1 MKHYDMIVVGGS
13 IGGVIAAV
21 KAAEHGKKVQLI
33 ERTKWVGGQF
43 TNQAVPPDEHK
54 FIESFG
60 STNTYRQFRNR
71 VRTYMKEHFP
81 IKEEIKDVKHWNPGH
96 ASVSRLSAPPQVF
109 LTIFYEMME
118 PYLNK
123 GLDLLLETEVIQAKV
138 EDSTIQA
145 LQIRSLRDNQSSWV
159 SADYFLDATD
169 TGELL
174 PLTNTSYRTGREARS
189 VTQEPNTLETEDKE
203 DMQPVTWVAAVEY
216 CPNEI
221 HVIEKPK
228 HYDFFRSQIWPCDST
243 PVLSFYG
250 PDSNTG
256 KTRLFGMFD
265 GENKGLFPLWSY
277 RRIID
282 PRDFQEG
289 FYPHEVTLLNWPQ
302 NDYFFGNLFESED
315 ASMHQEMAKELTKS
329 LLYYLQTE
337 AIRPGGGK
345 GYPGLK
351 LRGDLLGTDDGLAQA
366 PYIRESRRIVALE
379 TITEHLMNANLQA
392 ELPEIADSVGVGS
405 YHIDLHMTTK
415 SHRFFFFKTWPFPI
429 PMGALIPIQTKN
441 LLPACKNIGA
451 TQLTNGCYRL
461 HPVEW
466 NIGEVAG
473 LLAVKA
479 IEWQK
484 SPKQIYLDSQYKQQ
498 FLSFLDTQG
507 IERSWPKDLVHVI

>member
-1 MKHYDMIVVGGS
+1 MKHYDVIVVGGS
-13 IGGVIAAV
+13 IGGVLAAL
-21 KAAEHGKKVQLI
+21 KAAEHGKMTLLI
-33 ERTKWVGGQF
+33 EKTRWIGGQF

-60 STNTYRQFRNR
+60 STQSYRRFRTR
-71 VRTYMKEHFP
+71 VREYMKAHFP
-81 IKEEIKDVKHWNPGH
+81 IKEHVKDLPHWNPGH

-109 LTIFYEMME
+109 LTIFYEMLQ
-118 PYLNK
+118 PYLNQ
-123 GLDLLLETEVIQAKV
+123 GLDLFLETEVLEALV
-138 EDSTIQA
+138 EKHVVKR
-145 LQIRSLRDNQSSWV
+145 LLIRSIPHETSEWI
-159 SADYFLDATD
+159 SAAYVLDATD

-174 PLTNTSYRTGREARS
+174 PLTNTAYRTGREARFE
-189 VTQEPNTLETEDKE
+189 TNEPNTLETADPE

-216 CPNEI
+216 CPGEDHTI
-221 HVIEKPK
+221 PKPD
-228 HYDFFRSQIWPCDST
+228 HYEYFKNQIWPCDTT

-256 KTRLFGMFD
+256 KSRLFGMFD

-282 PRDFQEG
+282 PRDFQDG

-302 NDYFFGNLFESED
+302 NDYIFGNLFESSD
-315 ASMHQEMAKELTKS
+315 AKKHQEMAKELTKS

-337 AIRPGGGK
+337 AIRPDGRV

-351 LRGDLLGTDDGLAQA
+351 LRGDLLGSEDGLAQA
-366 PYIRESRRIVALE
+366 PYIRESRRILALE
-379 TITEHLMNANLQA
+379 TITEHLMNASLRTN
-392 ELPEIADSVGVGS
+392 LPEIDDSVGVGS

-415 SHRFFFFKTWPFPI
+415 AHRFFFFRTWPFPI
-429 PMGALIPIQTKN
+429 PMGALIPVETLN
-441 LLPACKNIGA
+441 LLPACKNIGT

-484 SPKQIYLDSQYKQQ
+484 TPKEIYQDPVLKHQ
-498 FLSFLDTQG
+498 FLTFLDASG
-507 IERSWPKDLVHVI
+507 MERSWPKELVHVI